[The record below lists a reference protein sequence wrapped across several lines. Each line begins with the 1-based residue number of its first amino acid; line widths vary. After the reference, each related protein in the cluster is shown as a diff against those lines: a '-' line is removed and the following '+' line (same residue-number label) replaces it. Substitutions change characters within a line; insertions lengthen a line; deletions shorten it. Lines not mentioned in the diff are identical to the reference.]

1 MFDFGLPDY
10 LRPIDEEPTYRLDA
24 ASGSYVIGLTKD
36 DVERSSMLVS
46 LFEFTSDPY
55 RLYVGSISDS
65 LLYSIAYYLH
75 TTHVHCLK
83 PELGL
88 FMHFLNMFGLDI
100 PMNLIVDAYFAILS
114 KELKYIPHSV
124 PERVKDVLRER
135 MFDSHSTHDLESAL
149 VIPDS
154 TLMDWLVFFGWTT
167 DFEAREEVDEFFERF
182 QYPKRVKKALL
193 EEAKDVLRRVFVTG
207 PKGTSHIDQHD
218 VHKQVISLGF
228 GYIGSMVVYVEYQPF
243 QVPAK
248 DLWNLKRTTRY
259 PLLRFLFVCREVLDP
274 VNKHSKETYREYID
288 EFIES
293 FNGGKRVRVECR
305 ICGEEATHRHS
316 QEKHV
321 AFCSKEC
328 FAKY

>member
-10 LRPIDEEPTYRLDA
+10 LRPTEEEPTYRLDA
-24 ASGSYVIGLTKD
+24 TSGSYVIGLTKD

-46 LFEFTSDPY
+46 LLEFTSDPY
-55 RLYVGSISDS
+55 RLYVGTLSDS
-65 LLYSIAYYLH
+65 MLYCIAAYLQLDSL
-75 TTHVHCLK
+75 HVLK

-88 FMHFLNMFGLDI
+88 FMHVINMFGLDVHLD
-100 PMNLIVDAYFAILS
+100 LIFDTIHAL
-114 KELKYIPHSV
+114 KNRQLKYIPHSV
-124 PERVKDVLRER
+124 PERVKDVLREQL
-135 MFDSHSTHDLESAL
+135 FDANAERDFQSAL
-149 VIPDS
+149 IVPDS
-154 TLMDWLVFFGWTT
+154 TFMDWLFFFGWTHY
-167 DFEAREEVDEFFERF
+167 FRMSEEVDAFFERF
-182 QYPKRVKKALL
+182 QSQKRVKLALIK
-193 EEAKDVLRRVFVTG
+193 EAKDVLHRIFVTG
-207 PKGTSHIDQHD
+207 PRGGSNLTEDSVCRQMMH
-218 VHKQVISLGF
+218 LGF
-228 GYIGSMVVYVEYQPF
+228 GYVGSTTVLVEFQPF
-243 QVPAK
+243 QVPAN
-248 DLWNLKRTTRY
+248 DLWNMKRATQY

-274 VNKHSKETYREYID
+274 ANKNRKETYREYID